1 MRLAKDSVVYD
12 VGAGTCSGEAACR
25 LVPVAVEAAL
35 RVTDGTVYAVEKKE
49 EAVALIEKNQK
60 KMKADNLVIVEG
72 EAPDALL
79 GLPVPDCVFIGGSA
93 GNLEANPGYGLSQE

>member
-1 MRLAKDSVVYD
+1 MVYD
-12 VGAGTCSGEAACR
+12 VGAGTGS
-25 LVPVAVEAAL
+25 VAVEAAL

-72 EAPDALL
+72 EARMR
-79 GLPVPDCVFIGGSA
+79 C
-93 GNLEANPGYGLSQE
+93 